1 LLDRAYEYGKRV
13 RVWPSK
19 LIQQVIKE
27 NLLLVLSPPCLCCG
41 T

>member
-19 LIQQVIKE
+19 LIQHYI
-27 NLLLVLSPPCLCCG
+27 LSSKKIYF
-41 T
+41 